1 MFVPSLLSFDF
12 ITSGPPGSVDPNIP
26 PSKELLIVLW
36 NKMIDL
42 DVAINSEDISD
53 SDSSSRGDVETS
65 KQMLTASQVI
75 TSIFYLHIIIT
86 IYRHNHLIIIIINL
100 NH

>member
-42 DVAINSEDISD
+42 DAIN

-75 TSIFYLHIIIT
+75 TSIFYLHIVIT
-86 IYRHNHLIIIIINL
+86 IYRHKHLIIIINL
-100 NH
+100 NLNH

>member
-1 MFVPSLLSFDF
+1 
-12 ITSGPPGSVDPNIP
+12 
-26 PSKELLIVLW
+26 
-36 NKMIDL
+36 MIDL

-65 KQMLTASQVI
+65 KKMLTASQVI
-75 TSIFYLHIIIT
+75 TTTVFYLHIIIT
-86 IYRHNHLIIIIINL
+86 IYRHTHLIIIIINL